1 MHPGFHKKRSLEK
14 GSFVRIKGLEPP
26 RRKASDP
33 KSDVATNYTIS
44 AVSQTK
50 VDKNLQFSIPN
61 IDLSGFFG
69 YFCGEYLAM
78 PKLVTLL
85 LPPRQAAD
93 AKHYTSLAARRM
105 GIRED
110 EIALVRVVK
119 RSIDARQRQ
128 VKVNLSL
135 EVYVD
140 REPQPAPVHFD
151 YPSVAG
157 RTEVVIV
164 GSGPAGLFAALR
176 LIELG
181 LRPVIL
187 ERGRDVS
194 ARKRDIAQINRNG
207 AVDPDSNYAFGEGGA
222 GTFSDGKLFTRS
234 KKRGDYNKALQ
245 TLVFHGATPEIL
257 FESHPHIGTDKLPRI
272 MQNIRQ
278 TILDAGGLFRFESRV
293 TDLILADGRIRG
305 VCCGGE
311 RIEGAAVVLATG
323 HSARDTYELL
333 HRKGVRLEAKPFAM
347 GVRIEHPQALIDSIQ
362 YHCETRGEYLPA
374 ASYSLVSQE
383 NGRGVYSFCMCPGG
397 FIVPAMTDAAQSVVN
412 GMSPSGR
419 TSPYANSGLVTEVRL
434 GDFEPLRAE
443 WGELAGL
450 KFQQQFEELARRE
463 GGEHQIAPAQRVADF
478 VAGRASGSLP
488 RTSYIPGI
496 IPSRLDRWMPDFI
509 ARSLR
514 QGLATFGR
522 RMRGYVTNEAV
533 VVGVESRT
541 STPVRIPRD
550 PATLMHPEIGGLFP
564 AGEGAGYAG
573 GIISAALDGE
583 RVAEKIKEFI
593 R

>member
-1 MHPGFHKKRSLEK
+1 MP
-14 GSFVRIKGLEPP
+14 
-26 RRKASDP
+26 
-33 KSDVATNYTIS
+33 
-44 AVSQTK
+44 Q
-50 VDKNLQFSIPN
+50 N
-61 IDLSGFFG
+61 IT
-69 YFCGEYLAM
+69 
-78 PKLVTLL
+78 LVLT
-85 LPPRQAAD
+85 PRQAAD
-93 AKHYTSLAARRM
+93 AKYYTSLAARRLGM
-105 GIRED
+105 LEQD
-110 EIALVRVVK
+110 IALVRVVK

-128 VKVNLSL
+128 PKVNLSL
-135 EVYVD
+135 EVYAD
-140 REPQPAPVHFD
+140 REPRPAPVHFD

-194 ARKRDIAQINRNG
+194 ARKVDIAQINRNG
-207 AVDPDSNYAFGEGGA
+207 DVDPDSNYAFGEGGA

-257 FESHPHIGTDKLPRI
+257 YEAHPHIGTDKLPRI
-272 MQNIRQ
+272 MQRIRQ
-278 TILDAGGLFRFESRV
+278 TILDAGGGFVFNSRV
-293 TDLILADGRIRG
+293 TDLEIKGGRVRG
-305 VCCGGE
+305 VWCGATLV
-311 RIEGAAVVLATG
+311 EGAAVVLATG
-323 HSARDTYELL
+323 HSARDIYELL
-333 HRKGVRLEAKPFAM
+333 HRKGVRLEAKAFAM

-374 ASYSLVSQE
+374 AAYSLVSQE

-419 TSPYANSGLVTEVRL
+419 TSPYANSGLVTEVRPA
-434 GDFEPLRAE
+434 DFEHLRAE

-450 KFQQQFEELARRE
+450 KFQQQFEELARRH
-463 GGEHQIAPAQRVADF
+463 GGDRQIAPAQRVADF
-478 VAGRASGSLP
+478 VAGRASASLA

-496 IPSRLDRWMPDFI
+496 VPSRLDRWMPGFI
-509 ARSLR
+509 AQGLR

-522 RMRGYVTNEAV
+522 RMRGFVTNEAV

-541 STPVRIPRD
+541 SSPVRIPRD
-550 PATLMHPEIGGLFP
+550 PATLMHLETAGLFP

-583 RVAEKIKEFI
+583 RIAEAVKNYIA
-593 R
+593 

>member
-1 MHPGFHKKRSLEK
+1 MP
-14 GSFVRIKGLEPP
+14 
-26 RRKASDP
+26 
-33 KSDVATNYTIS
+33 
-44 AVSQTK
+44 Q
-50 VDKNLQFSIPN
+50 N
-61 IDLSGFFG
+61 IT
-69 YFCGEYLAM
+69 
-78 PKLVTLL
+78 LVLT
-85 LPPRQAAD
+85 PRQAAD
-93 AKHYTSLAARRM
+93 AKYYTSLAARRLGM
-105 GIRED
+105 PEQD
-110 EIALVRVVK
+110 IALVRVVK

-128 VKVNLSL
+128 PKVNLSL
-135 EVYVD
+135 EVYAD
-140 REPQPAPVHFD
+140 REPRPAPVHFD

-194 ARKRDIAQINRNG
+194 ARKVDIAQINRNG
-207 AVDPDSNYAFGEGGA
+207 DVDPDSNYAFGEGGA

-257 FESHPHIGTDKLPRI
+257 YEAHPHIGTDKLPRI
-272 MQNIRQ
+272 MQRIRQ
-278 TILDAGGLFRFESRV
+278 TILDAGGGFVFNSRV
-293 TDLILADGRIRG
+293 TDLEIKGGRVRG
-305 VCCGGE
+305 VWCGATLV
-311 RIEGAAVVLATG
+311 EGAAVVLATG
-323 HSARDTYELL
+323 HSARDIYELL
-333 HRKGVRLEAKPFAM
+333 HRKGVRLEAKAFAM

-374 ASYSLVSQE
+374 AAYSLVSQE

-419 TSPYANSGLVTEVRL
+419 TSPYANSGLVTEVRPA
-434 GDFEPLRAE
+434 DFEHLRAE

-450 KFQQQFEELARRE
+450 KFQQQFEELARRH
-463 GGEHQIAPAQRVADF
+463 GGDRQIAPAQLVADF
-478 VAGRASGSLP
+478 VAGRASASLA

-496 IPSRLDRWMPDFI
+496 VPSRLDRWMPGFI
-509 ARSLR
+509 AQGLR

-522 RMRGYVTNEAV
+522 RMRGFVTNEAV

-541 STPVRIPRD
+541 SSPVRIPRD
-550 PATLMHPEIGGLFP
+550 PATLMHPEAAGLFP

-583 RVAEKIKEFI
+583 RIAEAVKNYIA
-593 R
+593 

>member
-1 MHPGFHKKRSLEK
+1 MP
-14 GSFVRIKGLEPP
+14 
-26 RRKASDP
+26 
-33 KSDVATNYTIS
+33 
-44 AVSQTK
+44 Q
-50 VDKNLQFSIPN
+50 N
-61 IDLSGFFG
+61 IT
-69 YFCGEYLAM
+69 
-78 PKLVTLL
+78 LVLT
-85 LPPRQAAD
+85 PRQAAD
-93 AKHYTSLAARRM
+93 AKYYTSLAARRLGM
-105 GIRED
+105 PEQD
-110 EIALVRVVK
+110 IALVRVVK

-128 VKVNLSL
+128 PKVNLSL
-135 EVYVD
+135 EVYAD
-140 REPQPAPVHFD
+140 REPRPAPVHFD

-194 ARKRDIAQINRNG
+194 ARKVDIAQINRNG
-207 AVDPDSNYAFGEGGA
+207 DVDPDSNYAFGEGGA

-257 FESHPHIGTDKLPRI
+257 YDAHPHIGTDKLPRI
-272 MQNIRQ
+272 IQRIRQ
-278 TILDAGGLFRFESRV
+278 TILDAGGGFVFNSRV
-293 TDLILADGRIRG
+293 TDLEIKGGRVRG
-305 VCCGGE
+305 VWCGATLV
-311 RIEGAAVVLATG
+311 EGAAVVLATG
-323 HSARDTYELL
+323 HSARDIYELL
-333 HRKGVRLEAKPFAM
+333 HRKGVRLEAKAFAM

-374 ASYSLVSQE
+374 AAYSLVSQE
-383 NGRGVYSFCMCPGG
+383 NCRGVYSFCMCPGG

-419 TSPYANSGLVTEVRL
+419 TSPYANSGLVTEVRPA
-434 GDFEPLRAE
+434 DFEHLRAE

-450 KFQQQFEELARRE
+450 KFQQQFEELARRH
-463 GGEHQIAPAQRVADF
+463 GGDRQIAPAQRVADF
-478 VAGRASGSLP
+478 VAGRASASLA

-496 IPSRLDRWMPDFI
+496 VPSRLDRWMPGFI
-509 ARSLR
+509 AQGLR

-522 RMRGYVTNEAV
+522 RMRGFVTNEAV

-541 STPVRIPRD
+541 SSPVRIPRD
-550 PATLMHPEIGGLFP
+550 PATLMHPEAAGLFP

-583 RVAEKIKEFI
+583 RIAEAVKNYID
-593 R
+593 

>member
-1 MHPGFHKKRSLEK
+1 MP
-14 GSFVRIKGLEPP
+14 
-26 RRKASDP
+26 
-33 KSDVATNYTIS
+33 
-44 AVSQTK
+44 Q
-50 VDKNLQFSIPN
+50 N
-61 IDLSGFFG
+61 IT
-69 YFCGEYLAM
+69 
-78 PKLVTLL
+78 LVLT
-85 LPPRQAAD
+85 PRQAAD
-93 AKHYTSLAARRM
+93 AKYYTSLAARRLGM
-105 GIRED
+105 PEQD
-110 EIALVRVVK
+110 IALVRVVK

-128 VKVNLSL
+128 PKVNLSL
-135 EVYVD
+135 EVYAD
-140 REPQPAPVHFD
+140 REPRPAPVHFD

-194 ARKRDIAQINRNG
+194 ARKVDIAQINRNG
-207 AVDPDSNYAFGEGGA
+207 DVDPDSNYAFGEGGA

-257 FESHPHIGTDKLPRI
+257 YDAHPHIGTDKLPRI
-272 MQNIRQ
+272 MQRIRQ
-278 TILDAGGLFRFESRV
+278 TILDAGGGFVFNSRV
-293 TDLILADGRIRG
+293 TDLEIKGGRVRG
-305 VCCGGE
+305 VWCGATLV
-311 RIEGAAVVLATG
+311 EGAAVVLATG
-323 HSARDTYELL
+323 HSARDIYELL
-333 HRKGVRLEAKPFAM
+333 HRKGVRLEAKAFAM

-374 ASYSLVSQE
+374 AAYSLVSQE

-419 TSPYANSGLVTEVRL
+419 TSPYANSGLVTEVRPA
-434 GDFEPLRAE
+434 DFEHLRAE

-450 KFQQQFEELARRE
+450 KFQQQFEELARRH
-463 GGEHQIAPAQRVADF
+463 GGDRQIAPAQRVADF
-478 VAGRASGSLP
+478 VAGRASASLA

-496 IPSRLDRWMPDFI
+496 VPSRLDRWMPGFI
-509 ARSLR
+509 AQGLR

-522 RMRGYVTNEAV
+522 RMRGFVTNEAV

-541 STPVRIPRD
+541 SSPVRIPRD
-550 PATLMHPEIGGLFP
+550 PATLMHPETAGLFP

-583 RVAEKIKEFI
+583 RIAEAVKNYIA
-593 R
+593 

>member
-1 MHPGFHKKRSLEK
+1 MP
-14 GSFVRIKGLEPP
+14 
-26 RRKASDP
+26 
-33 KSDVATNYTIS
+33 
-44 AVSQTK
+44 Q
-50 VDKNLQFSIPN
+50 N
-61 IDLSGFFG
+61 IT
-69 YFCGEYLAM
+69 
-78 PKLVTLL
+78 LVLT
-85 LPPRQAAD
+85 PRQAAD
-93 AKHYTSLAARRM
+93 AKYYTSLAARRLGM
-105 GIRED
+105 PEQD
-110 EIALVRVVK
+110 IALVRVVK

-128 VKVNLSL
+128 PKVNLSL
-135 EVYVD
+135 EVYAD
-140 REPQPAPVHFD
+140 REPRPAPVHFD

-194 ARKRDIAQINRNG
+194 ARKVDIAQINRNG
-207 AVDPDSNYAFGEGGA
+207 DVDPDSNYAFGEGGA

-257 FESHPHIGTDKLPRI
+257 YEAHPHIGTDKLPRI
-272 MQNIRQ
+272 MQRIRQ
-278 TILDAGGLFRFESRV
+278 TILDAGGGFVFNSRV
-293 TDLILADGRIRG
+293 TDLEIKGGRVRG
-305 VCCGGE
+305 VWCGATLV
-311 RIEGAAVVLATG
+311 EGAAVVLATG
-323 HSARDTYELL
+323 HSARDIYELL
-333 HRKGVRLEAKPFAM
+333 HRKGVRLEAKAFAM

-374 ASYSLVSQE
+374 AAYSLVSQE

-419 TSPYANSGLVTEVRL
+419 TSPYANSGLVTEVRPA
-434 GDFEPLRAE
+434 DFEHLRAE

-450 KFQQQFEELARRE
+450 KFQQQFEELARRH
-463 GGEHQIAPAQRVADF
+463 GGDRQIAPAQRVADF
-478 VAGRASGSLP
+478 VAGRASASLA
-488 RTSYIPGI
+488 RTSYSPGI
-496 IPSRLDRWMPDFI
+496 VPSRLDRWMPGFI
-509 ARSLR
+509 AQGLR

-522 RMRGYVTNEAV
+522 RMRGFVTNEAV

-541 STPVRIPRD
+541 SSPVRIPRD
-550 PATLMHPEIGGLFP
+550 PATLMHPEAAGLFP

-583 RVAEKIKEFI
+583 RIAEAVKNYID
-593 R
+593 

>member
-1 MHPGFHKKRSLEK
+1 MP
-14 GSFVRIKGLEPP
+14 
-26 RRKASDP
+26 
-33 KSDVATNYTIS
+33 
-44 AVSQTK
+44 Q
-50 VDKNLQFSIPN
+50 N
-61 IDLSGFFG
+61 IT
-69 YFCGEYLAM
+69 
-78 PKLVTLL
+78 LVLT
-85 LPPRQAAD
+85 PRQAAD
-93 AKHYTSLAARRM
+93 AKYYTSLAARRLGM
-105 GIRED
+105 PEQD
-110 EIALVRVVK
+110 IALVRVVK

-128 VKVNLSL
+128 PKVNLSL
-135 EVYVD
+135 EVYAD
-140 REPQPAPVHFD
+140 REPRPAPVHFD

-194 ARKRDIAQINRNG
+194 ARKVDIAQINRNG
-207 AVDPDSNYAFGEGGA
+207 DVDPDSNYAFGEGGA

-245 TLVFHGATPEIL
+245 TPVFHGATPEIL
-257 FESHPHIGTDKLPRI
+257 YEAHPHIGTDKLPRI
-272 MQNIRQ
+272 MQRIRQ
-278 TILDAGGLFRFESRV
+278 TILDAGGGFVFNSRV
-293 TDLILADGRIRG
+293 TDLEIKGGRVRG
-305 VCCGGE
+305 VWCGATLV
-311 RIEGAAVVLATG
+311 EGAAVVLATG
-323 HSARDTYELL
+323 HSARDIYELL
-333 HRKGVRLEAKPFAM
+333 HRKGVRLEAKAFAM

-374 ASYSLVSQE
+374 AAYSLVSQE

-419 TSPYANSGLVTEVRL
+419 TSPYANSGLVTEVRPA
-434 GDFEPLRAE
+434 DFEHLRAE

-450 KFQQQFEELARRE
+450 KFQQQFEELARRH
-463 GGEHQIAPAQRVADF
+463 GGDRQIAPAQRVADF
-478 VAGRASGSLP
+478 VAGRASASLA

-496 IPSRLDRWMPDFI
+496 VPSRLDRWMPGFI
-509 ARSLR
+509 AQGLR

-522 RMRGYVTNEAV
+522 RMRGFVTNEAV

-541 STPVRIPRD
+541 SSPVRIPRD
-550 PATLMHPEIGGLFP
+550 PVTLMHPETAGLFP

-583 RVAEKIKEFI
+583 RIAEAVKNYIA
-593 R
+593 

>member
-1 MHPGFHKKRSLEK
+1 MP
-14 GSFVRIKGLEPP
+14 
-26 RRKASDP
+26 
-33 KSDVATNYTIS
+33 
-44 AVSQTK
+44 Q
-50 VDKNLQFSIPN
+50 N
-61 IDLSGFFG
+61 IT
-69 YFCGEYLAM
+69 
-78 PKLVTLL
+78 LVLT
-85 LPPRQAAD
+85 PRQAAD
-93 AKHYTSLAARRM
+93 AKYYTSLAARRLGM
-105 GIRED
+105 PEQD
-110 EIALVRVVK
+110 IALVRVVK

-128 VKVNLSL
+128 PKVNLSL
-135 EVYVD
+135 EVYAD
-140 REPQPAPVHFD
+140 REPRPAPVHFD

-194 ARKRDIAQINRNG
+194 ARKVDIAQINRNG
-207 AVDPDSNYAFGEGGA
+207 DVDPDSNYAFGEGGA

-257 FESHPHIGTDKLPRI
+257 YEAHPHIGTDKLPRI
-272 MQNIRQ
+272 MQRIRQ
-278 TILDAGGLFRFESRV
+278 TILDAGGGFVFNSRV
-293 TDLILADGRIRG
+293 TDLEIKGGRVRG
-305 VCCGGE
+305 VWCGATLV
-311 RIEGAAVVLATG
+311 EGAAVVLATG
-323 HSARDTYELL
+323 HSARDIYELL
-333 HRKGVRLEAKPFAM
+333 HRKGVRLEAKAFAM

-374 ASYSLVSQE
+374 AAYSLVSQE

-419 TSPYANSGLVTEVRL
+419 TSPYANSGLVTEVRPA
-434 GDFEPLRAE
+434 DFEHLCAE

-450 KFQQQFEELARRE
+450 KFQQQFEELARRH
-463 GGEHQIAPAQRVADF
+463 GGDRQIAPAQRVADF
-478 VAGRASGSLP
+478 VAGRASASLA

-496 IPSRLDRWMPDFI
+496 VPSRLDRWMPGFI
-509 ARSLR
+509 AQGLR

-522 RMRGYVTNEAV
+522 RMRGFVTNEAV

-541 STPVRIPRD
+541 SSPVRIPRD
-550 PATLMHPEIGGLFP
+550 PATLMHPETAGLFP

-583 RVAEKIKEFI
+583 RIAEAVKNYIA
-593 R
+593 

>member
-1 MHPGFHKKRSLEK
+1 MP
-14 GSFVRIKGLEPP
+14 
-26 RRKASDP
+26 
-33 KSDVATNYTIS
+33 
-44 AVSQTK
+44 Q
-50 VDKNLQFSIPN
+50 N
-61 IDLSGFFG
+61 IT
-69 YFCGEYLAM
+69 
-78 PKLVTLL
+78 LVLT
-85 LPPRQAAD
+85 PRQAAD
-93 AKHYTSLAARRM
+93 AKYYTSLAARRLGM
-105 GIRED
+105 PEQD
-110 EIALVRVVK
+110 IALVRVVK

-128 VKVNLSL
+128 PKVNLSL
-135 EVYVD
+135 EVYAD
-140 REPQPAPVHFD
+140 REPRPAPVHFD

-194 ARKRDIAQINRNG
+194 ARKVDIAQINRNG
-207 AVDPDSNYAFGEGGA
+207 DVDPDSNYAFGEGGA

-257 FESHPHIGTDKLPRI
+257 YEAHPHIGTDKLPRI
-272 MQNIRQ
+272 MQRIRQ
-278 TILDAGGLFRFESRV
+278 TILDAGGGFVFNSRV
-293 TDLILADGRIRG
+293 TDLEIKGGRVRG
-305 VCCGGE
+305 VWCGATLV
-311 RIEGAAVVLATG
+311 EGAAVVLATG
-323 HSARDTYELL
+323 HSARDIYELL
-333 HRKGVRLEAKPFAM
+333 HRKGVRLEAKAFAM

-374 ASYSLVSQE
+374 AAYSLVSQE

-419 TSPYANSGLVTEVRL
+419 TSPYANSGLVTEVRPA
-434 GDFEPLRAE
+434 DFEHLRAE

-450 KFQQQFEELARRE
+450 KFQQQFEELARRH
-463 GGEHQIAPAQRVADF
+463 GGDRQIAPAQRVADF
-478 VAGRASGSLP
+478 VAGRASASLA

-496 IPSRLDRWMPDFI
+496 VPSRLDRWMPGFI
-509 ARSLR
+509 AQGLR

-522 RMRGYVTNEAV
+522 RMRGFVTNEAG
-533 VVGVESRT
+533 VGGVGSRA
-541 STPVRIPRD
+541 SSPVRIPRD
-550 PATLMHPEIGGLFP
+550 PATLRHPEAAGRFP

-583 RVAEKIKEFI
+583 RIAEAVKNYID
-593 R
+593 

>member
-1 MHPGFHKKRSLEK
+1 M
-14 GSFVRIKGLEPP
+14 
-26 RRKASDP
+26 
-33 KSDVATNYTIS
+33 
-44 AVSQTK
+44 
-50 VDKNLQFSIPN
+50 LQN
-61 IDLSGFFG
+61 IT
-69 YFCGEYLAM
+69 
-78 PKLVTLL
+78 LVLT
-85 LPPRQAAD
+85 PRQAAD
-93 AKHYTSLAARRM
+93 AKYYTSLAARRLGM
-105 GIRED
+105 PEQD
-110 EIALVRVVK
+110 IALVRVVK

-128 VKVNLSL
+128 PKVNLSL
-135 EVYVD
+135 EVYAD
-140 REPQPAPVHFD
+140 REPRPAPVHFD

-194 ARKRDIAQINRNG
+194 ARKVDIAQINRNG
-207 AVDPDSNYAFGEGGA
+207 DVDPDSNYAFGEGGA

-257 FESHPHIGTDKLPRI
+257 YEAHPHIGTDKLPRI
-272 MQNIRQ
+272 MQRIRQ
-278 TILDAGGLFRFESRV
+278 TILDAGGGFVFNSRV
-293 TDLILADGRIRG
+293 TDLEIKGGRVRG
-305 VCCGGE
+305 VWCGATLV
-311 RIEGAAVVLATG
+311 EGAAVVLATG
-323 HSARDTYELL
+323 HSARDIYELL
-333 HRKGVRLEAKPFAM
+333 HRKGVRLEAKAFAM

-374 ASYSLVSQE
+374 AAYSLVSQE

-419 TSPYANSGLVTEVRL
+419 TSPYANSGLVTEVRPA
-434 GDFEPLRAE
+434 DFEHLRAE

-450 KFQQQFEELARRE
+450 KFQQQFEELARRH
-463 GGEHQIAPAQRVADF
+463 GGDRQIAPAQRVADF
-478 VAGRASGSLP
+478 VAGRASASLA

-496 IPSRLDRWMPDFI
+496 VPSRLDRWMPGFI
-509 ARSLR
+509 AQGLR

-522 RMRGYVTNEAV
+522 RMRGFVTNEAV

-541 STPVRIPRD
+541 SSPVRIPRD
-550 PATLMHPEIGGLFP
+550 PVTLMHPETAGLFP

-583 RVAEKIKEFI
+583 RIAEAVKKYIA
-593 R
+593 

>member
-1 MHPGFHKKRSLEK
+1 MP
-14 GSFVRIKGLEPP
+14 
-26 RRKASDP
+26 
-33 KSDVATNYTIS
+33 
-44 AVSQTK
+44 Q
-50 VDKNLQFSIPN
+50 N
-61 IDLSGFFG
+61 IT
-69 YFCGEYLAM
+69 
-78 PKLVTLL
+78 LVLT
-85 LPPRQAAD
+85 PRQAAD
-93 AKHYTSLAARRM
+93 AKYYTSLAARRLGM
-105 GIRED
+105 PEQD
-110 EIALVRVVK
+110 IALVRVVK

-128 VKVNLSL
+128 PKVNLSL
-135 EVYVD
+135 EVYAD
-140 REPQPAPVHFD
+140 REPRPAPVHFD

-194 ARKRDIAQINRNG
+194 ARKVDIAQINRNG
-207 AVDPDSNYAFGEGGA
+207 DVDPDSNYAFGEGGA

-257 FESHPHIGTDKLPRI
+257 YDAHPHIGTDKLPRI
-272 MQNIRQ
+272 IQRIRQ
-278 TILDAGGLFRFESRV
+278 TILDAGGGFVFNSRV
-293 TDLILADGRIRG
+293 TDLEIKGGRVRG
-305 VCCGGE
+305 VWCGATLV
-311 RIEGAAVVLATG
+311 EGAAVVLATG
-323 HSARDTYELL
+323 HSARDIYELL
-333 HRKGVRLEAKPFAM
+333 HRKGVRLEAKAFAM

-374 ASYSLVSQE
+374 VAYSLVSQE

-419 TSPYANSGLVTEVRL
+419 TSPYANSGLVTEVRPA
-434 GDFEPLRAE
+434 DFEHLRAE

-450 KFQQQFEELARRE
+450 KFQQQFEELARRH
-463 GGEHQIAPAQRVADF
+463 GGDRQIAPAQRVADF
-478 VAGRASGSLP
+478 VAGRASASLA

-496 IPSRLDRWMPDFI
+496 VPSRLDRWMPGFI
-509 ARSLR
+509 AQGLR

-522 RMRGYVTNEAV
+522 RMRGFVTNEAV

-541 STPVRIPRD
+541 SSPVRIPRD
-550 PATLMHPEIGGLFP
+550 PATLMHPEAAGLFP

-583 RVAEKIKEFI
+583 RIAEAVKNYID
-593 R
+593 

>member
-1 MHPGFHKKRSLEK
+1 MP
-14 GSFVRIKGLEPP
+14 
-26 RRKASDP
+26 
-33 KSDVATNYTIS
+33 
-44 AVSQTK
+44 Q
-50 VDKNLQFSIPN
+50 N
-61 IDLSGFFG
+61 IT
-69 YFCGEYLAM
+69 
-78 PKLVTLL
+78 LVLT
-85 LPPRQAAD
+85 PRQAAD
-93 AKHYTSLAARRM
+93 AKYYTSLAARRLGM
-105 GIRED
+105 PEQD
-110 EIALVRVVK
+110 IALVRVVK

-128 VKVNLSL
+128 PKVNLSL
-135 EVYVD
+135 EVYAD
-140 REPQPAPVHFD
+140 REPRPAPVHFD

-194 ARKRDIAQINRNG
+194 ARKVDIAQINRNG
-207 AVDPDSNYAFGEGGA
+207 DVDPDSNYAFGEGGA

-257 FESHPHIGTDKLPRI
+257 YDAHPHIGTDKLPRI
-272 MQNIRQ
+272 IQRIRQ
-278 TILDAGGLFRFESRV
+278 TILDAGGGFVFNSRV
-293 TDLILADGRIRG
+293 TDLEIKGGRVRG
-305 VCCGGE
+305 VWCGATLV
-311 RIEGAAVVLATG
+311 EGAAVVLATG
-323 HSARDTYELL
+323 HSARDIYELL
-333 HRKGVRLEAKPFAM
+333 HRKGVRLEAKAFAM

-374 ASYSLVSQE
+374 AAYSLVSQE

-419 TSPYANSGLVTEVRL
+419 TSPYANSGLVTEVRPA
-434 GDFEPLRAE
+434 DFEHLRAE

-450 KFQQQFEELARRE
+450 KFQQQFEELARRH
-463 GGEHQIAPAQRVADF
+463 GGDRQIAPAQRVADF
-478 VAGRASGSLP
+478 VAGRASASLA

-496 IPSRLDRWMPDFI
+496 VPSRLDRWMPGFI
-509 ARSLR
+509 AQGLR

-522 RMRGYVTNEAV
+522 RMRGFVTNEAV

-541 STPVRIPRD
+541 SSPVRIPRD
-550 PATLMHPEIGGLFP
+550 PATLMHPEAAGLFP

-583 RVAEKIKEFI
+583 RIAEAVKNYIA
-593 R
+593 

>member
-1 MHPGFHKKRSLEK
+1 MP
-14 GSFVRIKGLEPP
+14 
-26 RRKASDP
+26 
-33 KSDVATNYTIS
+33 
-44 AVSQTK
+44 Q
-50 VDKNLQFSIPN
+50 N
-61 IDLSGFFG
+61 IT
-69 YFCGEYLAM
+69 
-78 PKLVTLL
+78 LVLT
-85 LPPRQAAD
+85 PRQAAD
-93 AKHYTSLAARRM
+93 AKYYTSLAARRLGM
-105 GIRED
+105 PEQD
-110 EIALVRVVK
+110 IALVRVVK

-128 VKVNLSL
+128 PKVNLSL
-135 EVYVD
+135 EVYAD
-140 REPQPAPVHFD
+140 REPRPAPVHFD

-194 ARKRDIAQINRNG
+194 ARKVDIAQINRNG
-207 AVDPDSNYAFGEGGA
+207 DVDPDSNYAFGEGGA

-257 FESHPHIGTDKLPRI
+257 YEAHPHIGTDKLPRI
-272 MQNIRQ
+272 MQRIRQ
-278 TILDAGGLFRFESRV
+278 TILDAGGGFVFNSRV
-293 TDLILADGRIRG
+293 TDLEIKGGRLRG
-305 VCCGGE
+305 VWCGATLV
-311 RIEGAAVVLATG
+311 EGAAVVLATG
-323 HSARDTYELL
+323 HSARDIYELL
-333 HRKGVRLEAKPFAM
+333 HRKGVRLEAKAFAM

-374 ASYSLVSQE
+374 AAYSLVSQE

-419 TSPYANSGLVTEVRL
+419 TSPYANSGLVTEVRPA
-434 GDFEPLRAE
+434 DFEHLRAE

-450 KFQQQFEELARRE
+450 KFQQQFEELARRH
-463 GGEHQIAPAQRVADF
+463 GGDRQIAPAQRVADF
-478 VAGRASGSLP
+478 VAGRASASLA

-496 IPSRLDRWMPDFI
+496 VPSRLDRGMPGFI
-509 ARSLR
+509 AQGLR

-522 RMRGYVTNEAV
+522 RMHGFVTNEAV
-533 VVGVESRT
+533 VVGVESRNEEHL
-541 STPVRIPRD
+541 RNQRD
-550 PATLMHPEIGGLFP
+550 LATLMHPEAAGLFP

-583 RVAEKIKEFI
+583 RIAEAVKNYID
-593 R
+593 

>member
-1 MHPGFHKKRSLEK
+1 MP
-14 GSFVRIKGLEPP
+14 
-26 RRKASDP
+26 
-33 KSDVATNYTIS
+33 
-44 AVSQTK
+44 Q
-50 VDKNLQFSIPN
+50 N
-61 IDLSGFFG
+61 IT
-69 YFCGEYLAM
+69 
-78 PKLVTLL
+78 LVLT
-85 LPPRQAAD
+85 PRQAAD
-93 AKHYTSLAARRM
+93 AKYYTSLAARRLGM
-105 GIRED
+105 PEQD
-110 EIALVRVVK
+110 IALVRVVK

-128 VKVNLSL
+128 PKVNLSL
-135 EVYVD
+135 EVYAD
-140 REPQPAPVHFD
+140 REPRPAPVHFD

-194 ARKRDIAQINRNG
+194 ARKVDIAQINRNG
-207 AVDPDSNYAFGEGGA
+207 DVDPDSNYAFGEGGA

-257 FESHPHIGTDKLPRI
+257 YEAHPHIGTDKLPRI
-272 MQNIRQ
+272 MQRIRQ
-278 TILDAGGLFRFESRV
+278 TILDAGGGFVFNSRV
-293 TDLILADGRIRG
+293 TDLEIKGGRVRG
-305 VCCGGE
+305 VWCGATLV
-311 RIEGAAVVLATG
+311 EGAAVVLATG
-323 HSARDTYELL
+323 HSARDIYELL
-333 HRKGVRLEAKPFAM
+333 HREGVRLEAKAFAM

-374 ASYSLVSQE
+374 AAYSLVTQVK
-383 NGRGVYSFCMCPGG
+383 GRGVYSFCMCPGG

-419 TSPYANSGLVTEVRL
+419 TSPYANSGLVTEVRPA
-434 GDFEPLRAE
+434 DFEHLRAE

-450 KFQQQFEELARRE
+450 KFQQQFEELARRH
-463 GGEHQIAPAQRVADF
+463 GGDRQIAPAQRVADF
-478 VAGRASGSLP
+478 VAGRASASLA

-496 IPSRLDRWMPDFI
+496 VPSRLDRWMPGFI
-509 ARSLR
+509 AQGLR

-522 RMRGYVTNEAV
+522 RMRGFVTNEAV

-541 STPVRIPRD
+541 SSPVRIPRD
-550 PATLMHPEIGGLFP
+550 PATLMHPEAAGLFP

-583 RVAEKIKEFI
+583 RIAEAVKNYID
-593 R
+593 

>member
-1 MHPGFHKKRSLEK
+1 MP
-14 GSFVRIKGLEPP
+14 
-26 RRKASDP
+26 
-33 KSDVATNYTIS
+33 
-44 AVSQTK
+44 Q
-50 VDKNLQFSIPN
+50 N
-61 IDLSGFFG
+61 IT
-69 YFCGEYLAM
+69 
-78 PKLVTLL
+78 LVLT
-85 LPPRQAAD
+85 PRQAAD
-93 AKHYTSLAARRM
+93 AKYYTSLAARRLGM
-105 GIRED
+105 PEQD
-110 EIALVRVVK
+110 IALVRVVK

-128 VKVNLSL
+128 PKVNLSL
-135 EVYVD
+135 EVYAD
-140 REPQPAPVHFD
+140 REPRPAPVHFD

-194 ARKRDIAQINRNG
+194 ARKVDIAQINRNG
-207 AVDPDSNYAFGEGGA
+207 DVNPDSNYAFGEGGA

-257 FESHPHIGTDKLPRI
+257 YDAHPHIGTDKLPRI
-272 MQNIRQ
+272 MQRIRQ
-278 TILDAGGLFRFESRV
+278 TILDAGGGFVFNSRV
-293 TDLILADGRIRG
+293 TDLEIKGGRVRG
-305 VCCGGE
+305 VWCGATLV
-311 RIEGAAVVLATG
+311 EGAAVVLATG
-323 HSARDTYELL
+323 HSARDIYELL
-333 HRKGVRLEAKPFAM
+333 HRKGVRLEAKAFAM

-374 ASYSLVSQE
+374 AAYSLVSQE

-419 TSPYANSGLVTEVRL
+419 TSPYANSGLVTEVRPA
-434 GDFEPLRAE
+434 DFEHLRAE

-450 KFQQQFEELARRE
+450 KFQQQFEELARRY
-463 GGEHQIAPAQRVADF
+463 GGDRQIAPAQRVADF
-478 VAGRASGSLP
+478 VAGRASASLA

-496 IPSRLDRWMPDFI
+496 VPSRLDRWMPGFI
-509 ARSLR
+509 AQGLR

-522 RMRGYVTNEAV
+522 RMRGFVTNEAV

-541 STPVRIPRD
+541 SSPVRIPRD
-550 PATLMHPEIGGLFP
+550 PATLMHPEAAGLFP

-583 RVAEKIKEFI
+583 RIAEAVKNYIA
-593 R
+593 

>member
-1 MHPGFHKKRSLEK
+1 MPQTVAL
-14 GSFVRIKGLEPP
+14 VLT
-26 RRKASDP
+26 P
-33 KSDVATNYTIS
+33 K
-44 AVSQTK
+44 
-50 VDKNLQFSIPN
+50 
-61 IDLSGFFG
+61 
-69 YFCGEYLAM
+69 
-78 PKLVTLL
+78 
-85 LPPRQAAD
+85 QAAD
-93 AKHYTSLAARRM
+93 TALHTSLAARRL
-105 GIRED
+105 GVRESD
-110 EIALVRVVK
+110 LALVRVVK

-128 VKVNLSL
+128 VKVNLTL

-140 REPQPAPVHFD
+140 REPLPAPVHFD
-151 YPSVAG
+151 YPQVAG

-181 LRPVIL
+181 FRPIVL

-207 AVDPDSNYAFGEGGA
+207 AVPADSNYAFGEGGA

-234 KKRGDYNKALQ
+234 KKRGDYNKALR
-245 TLVFHGATPEIL
+245 TLVFHGAAPEIL
-257 FESHPHIGTDKLPRI
+257 YEAHPHIGTDKLPYIIR
-272 MQNIRQ
+272 NIRR
-278 TILDAGGLFRFESRV
+278 TILDAGGLFRFDSRV
-293 TDLILADGRIRG
+293 TDLLLRNGRICG
-305 VCCGGE
+305 VCAGDE

-323 HSARDTYELL
+323 HSARDIYELL
-333 HRKGVRLEAKPFAM
+333 HRRGVRLEAKPFAM
-347 GVRIEHPQALIDSIQ
+347 GVRIEHPQALIDAIQ
-362 YHCETRGEYLPA
+362 YHCETRDEYLPA

-383 NGRGVYSFCMCPGG
+383 AGRGVYSFCMCPGG

-434 GDFEPLRAE
+434 SDFEHLRGE

-450 KFQQQFEELARRE
+450 KFQQQFEEAARRE

-488 RTSYIPGI
+488 ATSYIPGI
-496 IPSRLDRWMPDFI
+496 TPSRLDRWMPDFI
-509 ARSLR
+509 ARSL
-514 QGLATFGR
+514 QLGLTTFGR
-522 RMRGYVTNEAV
+522 RMKGYVTNEAV

-550 PATLMHPEIGGLFP
+550 PATLMHPGVEGLFP

-583 RVAEKIKEFI
+583 RIAGAVRDYVGK
-593 R
+593 

>member
-1 MHPGFHKKRSLEK
+1 MP
-14 GSFVRIKGLEPP
+14 
-26 RRKASDP
+26 
-33 KSDVATNYTIS
+33 
-44 AVSQTK
+44 Q
-50 VDKNLQFSIPN
+50 N
-61 IDLSGFFG
+61 IT
-69 YFCGEYLAM
+69 
-78 PKLVTLL
+78 LVLT
-85 LPPRQAAD
+85 PRQAAD
-93 AKHYTSLAARRM
+93 AKYYTSLAARRLGM
-105 GIRED
+105 PEQD
-110 EIALVRVVK
+110 IALVRVVK

-128 VKVNLSL
+128 PKVNLSL
-135 EVYVD
+135 EVYAD
-140 REPQPAPVHFD
+140 REPRPAPVHFD

-194 ARKRDIAQINRNG
+194 ARKVDIAQINRNG
-207 AVDPDSNYAFGEGGA
+207 DVDPDSNYAFGEGGA

-257 FESHPHIGTDKLPRI
+257 YDAHPHIGTDKLPRI
-272 MQNIRQ
+272 IQRIRQ
-278 TILDAGGLFRFESRV
+278 TILDAGGGFVFNSRV
-293 TDLILADGRIRG
+293 TDLEIKGGRVRG
-305 VCCGGE
+305 VWCGATLV
-311 RIEGAAVVLATG
+311 EGAAVVLATG
-323 HSARDTYELL
+323 HSARDIYELL
-333 HRKGVRLEAKPFAM
+333 HRKGVRLEAKAFAM

-362 YHCETRGEYLPA
+362 YHCETRGEYLPVA
-374 ASYSLVSQE
+374 AYSLVSQE

-419 TSPYANSGLVTEVRL
+419 TSPYANSGLVTEVRPA
-434 GDFEPLRAE
+434 DFEHLRAE

-450 KFQQQFEELARRE
+450 KFQQQFEELARRH
-463 GGEHQIAPAQRVADF
+463 GGDRQIAPAQRVADF
-478 VAGRASGSLP
+478 VAGRASASLA

-496 IPSRLDRWMPDFI
+496 VPSRLDRWMPGFI
-509 ARSLR
+509 AQGLR

-522 RMRGYVTNEAV
+522 RMRGFVTNEAV

-541 STPVRIPRD
+541 SSPVRIPRD
-550 PATLMHPEIGGLFP
+550 PATLMHPEAAGLFP

-583 RVAEKIKEFI
+583 RIAEAVKNYID
-593 R
+593 

>member
-1 MHPGFHKKRSLEK
+1 MP
-14 GSFVRIKGLEPP
+14 
-26 RRKASDP
+26 
-33 KSDVATNYTIS
+33 
-44 AVSQTK
+44 Q
-50 VDKNLQFSIPN
+50 N
-61 IDLSGFFG
+61 IT
-69 YFCGEYLAM
+69 
-78 PKLVTLL
+78 LVLT
-85 LPPRQAAD
+85 PRQAAD
-93 AKHYTSLAARRM
+93 AKYYTSLAARRLGM
-105 GIRED
+105 PEQD
-110 EIALVRVVK
+110 IALVRVVK

-128 VKVNLSL
+128 PKVNLSL
-135 EVYVD
+135 EVYAD
-140 REPQPAPVHFD
+140 REPRPAPVHFD

-187 ERGRDVS
+187 ERGRDVA
-194 ARKRDIAQINRNG
+194 ARKVDIAQINRNG
-207 AVDPDSNYAFGEGGA
+207 DVDPDSNYAFGEGGA

-257 FESHPHIGTDKLPRI
+257 YEAHPHIGTDKLPRI
-272 MQNIRQ
+272 MQRIRQ
-278 TILDAGGLFRFESRV
+278 TILDAGGGFVFNSRV
-293 TDLILADGRIRG
+293 TDLEIKGGRVQG
-305 VCCGGE
+305 VWCGATLV
-311 RIEGAAVVLATG
+311 EGAAVVLATG
-323 HSARDTYELL
+323 HSARDIYELL
-333 HRKGVRLEAKPFAM
+333 HRKGVRLEAKAFAM

-374 ASYSLVSQE
+374 AAYSLVSQE

-419 TSPYANSGLVTEVRL
+419 TSPYANSGLVTEVRPA
-434 GDFEPLRAE
+434 DFEHLRAE

-450 KFQQQFEELARRE
+450 KFQQQFEEMARRN
-463 GGEHQIAPAQRVADF
+463 GGDRQIAPAQRVADF
-478 VAGRASGSLP
+478 VAGRASASLA

-496 IPSRLDRWMPDFI
+496 VPSRLDRWMPGFI
-509 ARSLR
+509 AQGLR

-522 RMRGYVTNEAV
+522 RMRGFVTNEAV

-541 STPVRIPRD
+541 SSPVRIPRD
-550 PATLMHPEIGGLFP
+550 PATLMHPETAGLFP

-583 RVAEKIKEFI
+583 RIAEAVKNYIA
-593 R
+593 

>member
-1 MHPGFHKKRSLEK
+1 MP
-14 GSFVRIKGLEPP
+14 
-26 RRKASDP
+26 
-33 KSDVATNYTIS
+33 
-44 AVSQTK
+44 Q
-50 VDKNLQFSIPN
+50 N
-61 IDLSGFFG
+61 IT
-69 YFCGEYLAM
+69 
-78 PKLVTLL
+78 LVLT
-85 LPPRQAAD
+85 PRQAAD
-93 AKHYTSLAARRM
+93 AKYYTSLAARRLGM
-105 GIRED
+105 PEQD
-110 EIALVRVVK
+110 IALVRVGK

-128 VKVNLSL
+128 PKVNLSL
-135 EVYVD
+135 EVYAD
-140 REPQPAPVHFD
+140 REPRPAPVHFD

-194 ARKRDIAQINRNG
+194 ARKVDIAQINRNG
-207 AVDPDSNYAFGEGGA
+207 DVDPDSNYAFGEGGA

-257 FESHPHIGTDKLPRI
+257 YEAHPHIGTDKLPRI
-272 MQNIRQ
+272 MQRIRQ
-278 TILDAGGLFRFESRV
+278 TILDAGGGFVFNSRV
-293 TDLILADGRIRG
+293 TDLEIKGGRVRG
-305 VCCGGE
+305 VWCGATLV
-311 RIEGAAVVLATG
+311 EGAAVVLATG
-323 HSARDTYELL
+323 HSARDIYELL
-333 HRKGVRLEAKPFAM
+333 HRKGVRLEAKAFAM

-374 ASYSLVSQE
+374 AAYSLVSQE

-419 TSPYANSGLVTEVRL
+419 TSPYANSGLVTEVRPA
-434 GDFEPLRAE
+434 DFEHLRAE

-450 KFQQQFEELARRE
+450 KFQQQFEELARRH
-463 GGEHQIAPAQRVADF
+463 GGDRQIAPAQRVADF
-478 VAGRASGSLP
+478 VAGRASASLA

-496 IPSRLDRWMPDFI
+496 VPSRLDRWMPGFI
-509 ARSLR
+509 AQGLR

-522 RMRGYVTNEAV
+522 RMRGFVTNEAV

-541 STPVRIPRD
+541 SSPVRIPRD
-550 PATLMHPEIGGLFP
+550 PVTLMHPETAGLFP

-583 RVAEKIKEFI
+583 RIAEAVKNYIA
-593 R
+593 

>member
-1 MHPGFHKKRSLEK
+1 MP
-14 GSFVRIKGLEPP
+14 
-26 RRKASDP
+26 
-33 KSDVATNYTIS
+33 
-44 AVSQTK
+44 Q
-50 VDKNLQFSIPN
+50 N
-61 IDLSGFFG
+61 IT
-69 YFCGEYLAM
+69 
-78 PKLVTLL
+78 LVLT
-85 LPPRQAAD
+85 PRQAAD
-93 AKHYTSLAARRM
+93 AKYYTSLAARRLGM
-105 GIRED
+105 PEQD
-110 EIALVRVVK
+110 IALVRVVK

-128 VKVNLSL
+128 PKVNLSL
-135 EVYVD
+135 EVYAD
-140 REPQPAPVHFD
+140 REPRPAPVHFD

-194 ARKRDIAQINRNG
+194 ARKVDIAQINRNG
-207 AVDPDSNYAFGEGGA
+207 DVDPDSNYAFGEGGA

-257 FESHPHIGTDKLPRI
+257 YDAHPHIGTDKLPRI
-272 MQNIRQ
+272 IQRIRQ
-278 TILDAGGLFRFESRV
+278 TILDAGGGFVFNSRV
-293 TDLILADGRIRG
+293 TDLEIKGGRVQG
-305 VCCGGE
+305 VWCGATLV
-311 RIEGAAVVLATG
+311 EGAAVVLATG
-323 HSARDTYELL
+323 HSARDIYELL
-333 HRKGVRLEAKPFAM
+333 HRKGVRLEAKAFAM

-374 ASYSLVSQE
+374 AAYSLVSQE

-419 TSPYANSGLVTEVRL
+419 TSPYANSGLVTEVRPA
-434 GDFEPLRAE
+434 DFEHLRAE

-450 KFQQQFEELARRE
+450 KFQQQFEEMARRN
-463 GGEHQIAPAQRVADF
+463 GGDRQIAPAQRVADF
-478 VAGRASGSLP
+478 VAGRASASLA

-496 IPSRLDRWMPDFI
+496 VPSRLDRWMPGFI
-509 ARSLR
+509 AQGLR

-522 RMRGYVTNEAV
+522 RMRGFVTNEAV

-541 STPVRIPRD
+541 SSPVRIPRD
-550 PATLMHPEIGGLFP
+550 PATLMHHETAGLFP

-583 RVAEKIKEFI
+583 RIAEAVKNYIA
-593 R
+593 

>member
-1 MHPGFHKKRSLEK
+1 MP
-14 GSFVRIKGLEPP
+14 
-26 RRKASDP
+26 
-33 KSDVATNYTIS
+33 
-44 AVSQTK
+44 Q
-50 VDKNLQFSIPN
+50 N
-61 IDLSGFFG
+61 IT
-69 YFCGEYLAM
+69 
-78 PKLVTLL
+78 LVLT
-85 LPPRQAAD
+85 PRQAAD
-93 AKHYTSLAARRM
+93 AKYYTSLAARRLGM
-105 GIRED
+105 PEQD
-110 EIALVRVVK
+110 IALVRVVK

-128 VKVNLSL
+128 PKVNLSL
-135 EVYVD
+135 EVYAD
-140 REPQPAPVHFD
+140 REPRPAPVHFD

-194 ARKRDIAQINRNG
+194 ARKVDIAQINRNG
-207 AVDPDSNYAFGEGGA
+207 DVDPDSNYAFGEGGA

-257 FESHPHIGTDKLPRI
+257 YDAHPHIGTDKLPRI
-272 MQNIRQ
+272 IQRIRQ
-278 TILDAGGLFRFESRV
+278 TILDAGGGFVFNSRV
-293 TDLILADGRIRG
+293 TDLEIKGGRVRG
-305 VCCGGE
+305 VWCGATLV
-311 RIEGAAVVLATG
+311 EGAAVVLATG
-323 HSARDTYELL
+323 HSARDIYELL
-333 HRKGVRLEAKPFAM
+333 HRKGVRLEAKAFAM

-374 ASYSLVSQE
+374 AAYSLVSQE

-434 GDFEPLRAE
+434 DDFAHLRDE

-450 KFQQQFEELARRE
+450 RFQQMFEETARLH
-463 GGEHQIAPAQRVADF
+463 GGAAQVAPAQRVADF
-478 VAGRASGSLP
+478 VAGRPSRTLP
-488 RTSYIPGI
+488 ATSYIPGI
-496 IPSRLDRWMPDFI
+496 TPSRLDGWMPRFI
-509 ARSLR
+509 AESLR
-514 QGLATFGR
+514 AGLRTFGR
-522 RMRGYVTNEAV
+522 RMRGFVTGEAV

-541 STPVRIPRD
+541 STPVRVPRD
-550 PATLMHPEIGGLFP
+550 PATGMHPEVRGLFP
-564 AGEGAGYAG
+564 TGEGAGYAG
-573 GIISAALDGE
+573 GIVSAALDGE
-583 RVAEKIKEFI
+583 RMADAAADYVEHATM

>member
-1 MHPGFHKKRSLEK
+1 MP
-14 GSFVRIKGLEPP
+14 
-26 RRKASDP
+26 
-33 KSDVATNYTIS
+33 
-44 AVSQTK
+44 Q
-50 VDKNLQFSIPN
+50 N
-61 IDLSGFFG
+61 IT
-69 YFCGEYLAM
+69 
-78 PKLVTLL
+78 LVLT
-85 LPPRQAAD
+85 PRQAAD
-93 AKHYTSLAARRM
+93 AKYYTSLAARRLGM
-105 GIRED
+105 PEQD
-110 EIALVRVVK
+110 IALVRVVK

-128 VKVNLSL
+128 PKVNLSL
-135 EVYVD
+135 EVYAD
-140 REPQPAPVHFD
+140 REPRPAPVHFD

-194 ARKRDIAQINRNG
+194 ARKVDIAQINRNG
-207 AVDPDSNYAFGEGGA
+207 DVDPDSNYAFGEGGA

-257 FESHPHIGTDKLPRI
+257 YEAHPHIGTDKLPRI
-272 MQNIRQ
+272 MQRIRQ
-278 TILDAGGLFRFESRV
+278 TILDAGGGFVFNSRV
-293 TDLILADGRIRG
+293 TDLEIKGGRVRG
-305 VCCGGE
+305 VWCGATLV
-311 RIEGAAVVLATG
+311 EGAAVVLATG
-323 HSARDTYELL
+323 HSARDIDELL
-333 HRKGVRLEAKPFAM
+333 HRKGVRLEAKAFAM

-374 ASYSLVSQE
+374 AAYSLVSQE

-419 TSPYANSGLVTEVRL
+419 TSPYAHSGLVTEVRPA
-434 GDFEPLRAE
+434 DFEHLRAE

-450 KFQQQFEELARRE
+450 KFQQQFEELARRY
-463 GGEHQIAPAQRVADF
+463 GGDRQIAPAQRVADF
-478 VAGRASGSLP
+478 VAGRASASLA

-496 IPSRLDRWMPDFI
+496 VPSRLDRWMPGFI
-509 ARSLR
+509 AQGLR

-522 RMRGYVTNEAV
+522 RMRGFVTNEAV

-541 STPVRIPRD
+541 SSPVRIPRD
-550 PATLMHPEIGGLFP
+550 PATLMHPETAGLFP

-583 RVAEKIKEFI
+583 RIAEAVKNYIA
-593 R
+593 

>member
-1 MHPGFHKKRSLEK
+1 M
-14 GSFVRIKGLEPP
+14 P
-26 RRKASDP
+26 RQITLVLTP
-33 KSDVATNYTIS
+33 K
-44 AVSQTK
+44 
-50 VDKNLQFSIPN
+50 
-61 IDLSGFFG
+61 
-69 YFCGEYLAM
+69 
-78 PKLVTLL
+78 
-85 LPPRQAAD
+85 QAAD
-93 AKHYTSLAARRM
+93 PKYCTSLAARRM
-105 GIRED
+105 GIRETD
-110 EIALVRVVK
+110 GALVRVVK

-128 VKVNLSL
+128 VKMNLTL

-140 REPQPAPVHFD
+140 REPQPGPVHFD
-151 YPSVAG
+151 YPSVEG
-157 RTEVVIV
+157 RTEVVVV

-194 ARKRDIAQINRNG
+194 ARKRDIARINRNG
-207 AVDPDSNYAFGEGGA
+207 PVDPDSNYAFGEGGA

-257 FESHPHIGTDKLPRI
+257 CEAHPHIGTDKLPYIIR
-272 MQNIRQ
+272 NIRR
-278 TILDAGGLFRFESRV
+278 TIADAGGVFRFDSRV
-293 TDLILADGRIRG
+293 TDILLRDGRIRG
-305 VCCGGE
+305 VRCGDE

-323 HSARDTYELL
+323 HSAHDVYELL
-333 HRKGVRLEAKPFAM
+333 HARGVRIEAKPFAM

-362 YHCETRGEYLPA
+362 YHCRTRGEYLPA

-419 TSPYANSGLVTEVRL
+419 TSPFANSGLVTEVRL
-434 GDFEPLRAE
+434 ADFEYLRSE

-450 KFQQQFEELARRE
+450 KFQQRFEQAARRE
-463 GGEHQIAPAQRVADF
+463 GGEHQIAPAQRVSDF

-488 RTSYIPGI
+488 ATSYIPGI
-496 IPSRLDRWMPDFI
+496 VPSRLDRWMPEFI
-509 ARSLR
+509 ARALR
-514 QGLATFGR
+514 QGISTFGR
-522 RMRGYVTNEAV
+522 RMRGYLTDEAV

-550 PATLMHPEIGGLFP
+550 PATLMHPAVGGLFP

-583 RVAEKIKEFI
+583 RIAEAVKNYIG
-593 R
+593 